1 MFLQLR
7 AYYIKNMNGGCS
19 VNYAENINYLNDQL
33 NQTQYWLENQ
43 DLDENPFVVN
53 MIIKGMIETEKQIE
67 YFEGLEKTR
76 VQ

>member
-1 MFLQLR
+1 MFLQLH
-7 AYYIKNMNGGCS
+7 AYHVEKGGRIL
-19 VNYAENINYLNDQL
+19 NYTENIKYLNDQL

-43 DLDENPFVVN
+43 ILDDNPFVVN

-67 YFEGLEKTR
+67 YFEQLEKTR